1 MMIDFVANFIHFPAV
16 KTFENWLRFDKVTDS
31 LKVGTIL
38 RHSVVTNSNY
48 ATVCITMT
56 SS

>member
-1 MMIDFVANFIHFPAV
+1 MMMDFVANFMHFPAV